1 MRKDLALRPVDFTS
15 SFLSCEKDLETIL
28 RRLFVES
35 QPYSNDL
42 KRLLVINTKDCLD
55 NKTSEVYQNAIKDM
69 SLAKLREN
77 GYIKF
82 EPKIKM
88 PEHEEVKS
96 YLAFACDN
104 FKPNDKNPQFRDCNV
119 YIDVLCHTDCWDLG
133 DFRVRPLKI
142 CGYIDGILNSLTD
155 KNKHIWNSKG
165 NNIKLSGF
173 GSYDFMACVQGINN
187 EDLSL
192 YTLAYRGTHFTED
205 NQPLGEVET
214 E

>member
-28 RRLFVES
+28 RKLFVES

-82 EPKIKM
+82 EKKIIQ
-88 PEHEEVKS
+88 E
-96 YLAFACDN
+96 
-104 FKPNDKNPQFRDCNV
+104 
-119 YIDVLCHTDCWDLG
+119 
-133 DFRVRPLKI
+133 
-142 CGYIDGILNSLTD
+142 
-155 KNKHIWNSKG
+155 
-165 NNIKLSGF
+165 
-173 GSYDFMACVQGINN
+173 
-187 EDLSL
+187 
-192 YTLAYRGTHFTED
+192 TL
-205 NQPLGEVET
+205 
-214 E
+214 